1 MRHSWVSFRK
11 AKPKTK
17 RIDRSSTQ
25 NCTLKMIE
33 NDRNRDMYI
42 YIYIIYI
49 CYAVYIYIEFL
60 VGLSTVSNPIEM
72 NEDRYEIKLA
82 KTLFNTG
89 IDI

>member
-1 MRHSWVSFRK
+1 
-11 AKPKTK
+11 
-17 RIDRSSTQ
+17 
-25 NCTLKMIE
+25 MIE

-42 YIYIIYI
+42 YIYIIDI